1 MSRKFVFRS
10 RCGRFYVNRDQPPPD
25 NTKSTELSTN
35 EASPKT
41 DITAKYS
48 HSDDDSIISTKTHID
63 GDEHKNTEVH
73 VDHHL
78 GKI

>member
-1 MSRKFVFRS
+1 MSRKNVFWS
-10 RCGRFYVNRDQPPPD
+10 RGGRVSVNHDQPPPD

-35 EASPKT
+35 EALPKT

-48 HSDDDSIISTKTHID
+48 HIDDLIISTKTHID
-63 GDEHKNTEVH
+63 GDEQKNTEVH

-78 GKI
+78 GEI